1 MNNQIVLQAGSE
13 RAIIWALNVLK
24 LMVFSESNHFP
35 LFILPLS
42 PPAPFS
48 AALLS
53 CDVLPG
59 HCWTPAE
66 VSLAPQLWPGDPR
79 HRRSPSSLRLTVS
92 QAEGDAPAWGN
103 KYIYD
108 RHIPVLSQH
117 HNLKISKTN
126 LASYE
131 LTGL

>member
-35 LFILPLS
+35 SFILPLS

-59 HCWTPAE
+59 HCWTPAG
-66 VSLAPQLWPGDPR
+66 VSLALQLWPGDRR
-79 HRRSPSSLRLTVS
+79 HQRSPSSLRLTVS
-92 QAEGDAPAWGN
+92 QAEGDAPAWGTD
-103 KYIYD
+103 IFL
-108 RHIPVLSQH
+108 HC
-117 HNLKISKTN
+117 HNITI
-126 LASYE
+126 
-131 LTGL
+131 